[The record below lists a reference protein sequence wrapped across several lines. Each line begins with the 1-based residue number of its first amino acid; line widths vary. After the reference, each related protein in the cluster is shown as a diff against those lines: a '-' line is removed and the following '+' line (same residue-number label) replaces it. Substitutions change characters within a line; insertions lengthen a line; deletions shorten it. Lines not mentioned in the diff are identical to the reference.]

1 MSTKKNIHPLF
12 AAAALLLLAILACN
26 TPGQTPTQTPTAAP
40 QAGEASPTPTSSP
53 PTTATDTP
61 VATDTPAP
69 DVSGPGGCTLNAA
82 YVADVTVPDNS
93 EFQPGTGFVKTWRLR
108 NSGTCAWEEG
118 TQLVF
123 ASGEQMG
130 GAAVDVPAT
139 APGSNTDVSVN
150 LTAPNAPGTYK
161 GTWQLQAPDG
171 TRFGS
176 MVYVQI
182 IVPSPATDTPEPT
195 VEPTVEPTEEP
206 TEEATAEPTEEPTAE
221 PTAETGPDLYISE
234 LSINPA
240 NPQSGD
246 TIQVRVGTYNGGN
259 QVSGAYKVTFK
270 YGPQPTN
277 VCSWDVASTNAHGG
291 RILTCNALVYDGY
304 TGLATTD
311 ADGAIAE
318 LDEDNNTQE
327 IEIPIPDASGIDL
340 YISEMSITPDNPH
353 SGDTVTARVGVY
365 NRGSVA
371 SGHFRLGWRY
381 YSGDFDACT
390 WEVDSLSARGGR
402 IFTCEV
408 QVFVSFDTVATADYT
423 FDVAEA
429 VESNNE
435 RTLHLEVSP

>member
-1 MSTKKNIHPLF
+1 MNTKTNRQPLF
-12 AAAALLLLAILACN
+12 VAAALLLLAALACN
-26 TPGQTPTQTPTAAP
+26 APGQTTPTPAPTAA
-40 QAGEASPTPTSSP
+40 QAGEASPTTIP
-53 PTTATDTP
+53 PETPSATATS
-61 VATDTPAP
+61 VP

-82 YVADVTVPDNS
+82 YVADVSVPDNT

-108 NSGTCAWEEG
+108 NSGTCNWETG

-130 GAAVDVPAT
+130 GAAVDVPAV

-150 LTAPNAPGTYK
+150 LTAPATPGTYK

-182 IVPSPATDTPEPT
+182 IVPAPATDTPQPTEEPT
-195 VEPTVEPTEEP
+195 TEPTEEP
-206 TEEATAEPTEEPTAE
+206 TDEPTDEPTEEPT
-221 PTAETGPDLYISE
+221 TATGPDLYISE

-240 NPQSGD
+240 NPQSGN
-246 TIQVRVGTYNGGN
+246 TIQVRVGTYNQGT
-259 QVSGAYKVTFK
+259 QATGAYRVTFK

-291 RILTCNALVYDGY
+291 RILTCNALVYNGY

-318 LDEDNNTQE
+318 LDEDNNTKE
-327 IEIPIPDASGIDL
+327 IEIPIPDASGVDL
-340 YISEMSITPDNPH
+340 YISEMSITPANPH
-353 SGDTVTARVGVY
+353 AGDTVTARIGVY
-365 NRGSVA
+365 NRGSA
-371 SGHFRLGWRY
+371 PSGHFRLGWRY

-390 WEVDSLSARGGR
+390 WEVSSISARGGR
-402 IFTCEV
+402 IFTCEA